1 MRGELAGPPM
11 ASTRMVSA
19 RAWNSAKGLHP
30 VRRQPAFRELR
41 QVHFAPPVYLH
52 RANFH
57 SFGGENLFTIGVG
70 GGVKSDL
77 CDHSSA
83 FSGAAPLDRLLRR
96 RPGAWSVVTSTPSLL
111 AWKMRARSTC
121 PWSNGVLHPHRLLNQ
136 KGHQKKRKS
145 ASCPLS
151 TPTPAKKT
159 QLIWAGPEASA
170 SVSVVA
176 FPYPSHSSHSGLSAA
191 LHFSASNRLA
201 LWSELDTLSPAI
213 FETARAELQL

>member
-19 RAWNSAKGLHP
+19 RAWSSAKGLHP

-136 KGHQKKRKS
+136 IGHRKN
-145 ASCPLS
+145 
-151 TPTPAKKT
+151 
-159 QLIWAGPEASA
+159 
-170 SVSVVA
+170 VS
-176 FPYPSHSSHSGLSAA
+176 
-191 LHFSASNRLA
+191 RLA
-201 LWSELDTLSPAI
+201 TPCLHLHRPKRHSLFGRVQKQAPLYLSSLSHTPVIPAI
-213 FETARAELQL
+213 LAYPPPCTFQRRIAWRSGASLAH